1 MRLSLFCRHLLSPWK
16 YHTIV
21 LKEQA
26 QAIFFPG
33 ISGIAAPNED
43 ICRRPLLFSTPP
55 PFLLWFLRRACAYVL
70 FINGGEFA
78 ALNFSLPLRWCSGKL
93 LLSGSAR
100 TWNSIDQR
108 RARLIIPA
116 RLQQLA
122 HGSDSGPTKQTNR
135 KRLTGK
141 WSVAE
146 TPNTCSVRKG
156 TNFHQHNA
164 LINHNQKPVQS
175 FCPHVKTLVKHF
187 CFSRSYGSMRTPSS
201 LHASSGCLKNC
212 NIHPWF

>member
-16 YHTIV
+16 YDTIV

-26 QAIFFPG
+26 QAIFFSS
-33 ISGIAAPNED
+33 ISGIAAPNEEYLSPASP
-43 ICRRPLLFSTPP
+43 IFHTAAL
-55 PFLLWFLRRACAYVL
+55 LLWFLRQTCAYVL

-93 LLSGSAR
+93 LLSGSVR
-100 TWNSIDQR
+100 PWSSIDQR
-108 RARLIIPA
+108 RVRLIIPA

-122 HGSDSGPTKQTNR
+122 HGSDSGPAKQTNR
-135 KRLTGK
+135 KRLLGK

-146 TPNTCSVRKG
+146 RPNTSSIWKG
-156 TNFHQHNA
+156 TNFHQHNV

-175 FCPHVKTLVKHF
+175 FCLHVKTLVKHF
-187 CFSRSYGSMRTPSS
+187 CFSRSYGPMRTPSR
-201 LHASSGCLKNC
+201 LPPVAV
-212 NIHPWF
+212 